1 MANLKEVRER
11 ITSVISTQQITK
23 AMKMVSAAK
32 LRKAQGAIQQ
42 LRPYS
47 EKLNSM
53 LSNILSNLG
62 ADAST
67 SFGQE
72 RKVQKACIVLVTSNR
87 GLCGAFNTNLVKT
100 AVQLVEGKYAEQR
113 AAGNLTILFIGKK
126 GYDYFRRRYTNI
138 HFVTDHLTLFDNL
151 SFEHT
156 VKVSNQLMKGFET
169 KQYDAIDIV
178 YARFRN
184 AAMQFFVAEQ
194 FLPVPKMEPTTS
206 AEGKQLRADFL
217 FEPSQ
222 ETLLEN
228 LVPTILQTQF
238 QKTLLDTHASEHGA
252 RMTAMDKASENAEE
266 LLKEL
271 RINYNKARQEA
282 ITKELAEIV
291 GGAASLGG

>member
-47 EKLNSM
+47 EKLNGM

-67 SFGQE
+67 SFGQS
-72 RKVQKACIVLVTSNR
+72 RKVQKACIVLITSNR

-100 AVQLVEGKYAEQR
+100 AVQLVEEKYAEQR
-113 AAGNLTILFIGKK
+113 AAGNLSILFIGKK
-126 GYDYFRRRYTNI
+126 GYDYFRRRYTDI
-138 HFVTDHLTLFDNL
+138 HFITDHLALFEDLSFDN
-151 SFEHT
+151 T
-156 VKVSNQLMKGFET
+156 VQVPNRLMKAFEA
-169 KQYDAIDIV
+169 KQFDAIDIV

-184 AAMQFFVAEQ
+184 AAMQYFVAEP
-194 FLPVPKMEPTTS
+194 FLPVPKMEPAPS
-206 AEGKQLRADFL
+206 SGGKKMRADFI
-217 FEPSQ
+217 FEPDQ
-222 ETLLEN
+222 ENLLEI